1 MFLKMIEQTLV
12 LVKPDG
18 VKRGL
23 VGEIIR
29 RFESVGLKIVAMK
42 LTSIDDE
49 FAKKHY
55 FDVGER
61 HGEKILKANVD
72 FVTSGPVI
80 AMILEGVD
88 AIENVR
94 KIIGSTEPKSAPVG
108 TIRGDYTHM
117 SYGHA
122 DENNVPTK
130 NVVHAS
136 ANKNDAE
143 REIALWFSIDEMHEY
158 QTSNQEHVM

>member
-1 MFLKMIEQTLV
+1 MIEQTLL

-18 VKRGL
+18 VQRGL
-23 VGEIIR
+23 IGEVITR
-29 RFESVGLKIVAMK
+29 LEKVGLKIIALK
-42 LTSIDDE
+42 LTKIDE
-49 FAKKHY
+49 NFAEKHY
-55 FDVGER
+55 HDVEER
-61 HGEKILKANVD
+61 HGKKILQANVN
-72 FVTSGPVI
+72 FVTSGPII

-94 KIIGSTEPKSAPVG
+94 KIIGSTEPKSAAIG

-122 DENNVPTK
+122 DETGIPTK

-136 ANKNDAE
+136 ADKSDAE

-158 QTSNQEHVM
+158 KTASEPHVR

>member
-1 MFLKMIEQTLV
+1 MIEQTLV

-18 VKRGL
+18 VQRGL
-23 VGEIIR
+23 IGEVIS
-29 RFESVGLKIVAMK
+29 RFEKVGLKIVAMK
-42 LTSIDDE
+42 LTSIDAD
-49 FAKKHY
+49 FAEKHY
-55 FDVGER
+55 HDVEER
-61 HGEKILKANVD
+61 HGRKVLDANVN

-94 KIIGSTEPKSAPVG
+94 KIIGSTEPKSAAIG

-122 DENNVPTK
+122 DETGVPAK

-136 ANKNDAE
+136 ANKEDSD

-158 QTSNQEHVM
+158 QTASEGHVR